1 MLTSWRGDVSSV
13 GRREP
18 RIRSLPVSVSGATGD
33 DAVKLAEVAGL
44 NLDPWEQDVLR
55 GALGEDRAGKWAA
68 FEVGLVCARQ
78 NGKTEVLIARILA
91 GLFLLNERL
100 IIFSAHQFDTALE
113 AFQRLIDIV
122 DAVPELRDRVA
133 KIQHANGK
141 EGITLRSGQRVK
153 FKARTRKGGRGFTGD
168 CLIYDE
174 AFDLPEMAHGS
185 TLPTLSARP
194 NPQVWYAGS
203 SVDQWQHENGVV
215 LARLRERALSDNPGS
230 LAYMEWSA
238 DAETPD
244 LVTPEMAGD
253 PEAWAAANPALGIR
267 ISLEH
272 VGRELQAMG
281 AREFAVERLG
291 VGDWPDTDGR
301 EVEVVSADEWNRL
314 LDQHSE
320 ITGDVFLAW
329 DTTPDRS
336 STAIAAAGKREDGL
350 WHVELVEHR
359 GGVGWVPEFLAGVV
373 KRQSPAGVGTDR
385 GAAGGTL
392 IPAVAEKVSCEV
404 HEFSGRDYANA
415 CGVFYDAVNEGTLR
429 HRGQELLNDAVRSAT
444 KRKLGEAWAWARSE
458 GDISPLVAATLA
470 LWGARTVDGS
480 SVYEER
486 EMLVL

>member
-1 MLTSWRGDVSSV
+1 MIWRGSVSSV

-55 GALGEDRAGKWAA
+55 GALGEDKAGKWSA

-91 GLFLLNERL
+91 GLFLLEERL

-141 EGITLRSGQRVK
+141 EGITLQSGQRVK
-153 FKARTRKGGRGFTGD
+153 FKARTKKGGRGFTGD

-174 AFDLPEMAHGS
+174 AFDLPELAHGS

-194 NPQVWYAGS
+194 NPQVWYAAS
-203 SVDQWQHENGVV
+203 AVDQWQHENGVV
-215 LARLRERALSDNPGS
+215 LARVRERALAGGDES
-230 LAYMEWSA
+230 LAYFEWSA
-238 DAETPD
+238 EAEGPEE
-244 LVTPEMAGD
+244 VTEEMAD
-253 PEAWAAANPALGIR
+253 DRRLWAQANPALGIR
-267 ISLEH
+267 ISPEH
-272 VGRELQAMG
+272 VERERRSMG
-281 AREFAVERLG
+281 PREFAVERLG
-291 VGDWPDTDGR
+291 VGDWPRTDSR
-301 EVEVVSADEWNRL
+301 TETVLSAETWAEL
-314 LDQHSE
+314 LDPASE
-320 ITGDVFLAW
+320 MLDPVFIAW
-329 DTTPDRS
+329 DTTPDRHM
-336 STAIAAAGKREDGL
+336 TAIAAAGRRKDGL
-350 WHVELVEHR
+350 WHVEVIQHKR
-359 GGVGWVPEFLAGVV
+359 GTGWVAEFLTGVV
-373 KRQSPAGVGTDR
+373 QRQKPSAVGTDR
-385 GAAGGTL
+385 GAAGGAL
-392 IPAVAEKVSCEV
+392 IPLIADKVPRVE
-404 HEFSGRDYANA
+404 EFSGRDYANA
-415 CGVFYDAVNEGTLR
+415 CGAFFDAVEDGTLR
-429 HRGQELLNDAVRSAT
+429 HPGSPELDKAVEVAM
-444 KRKLGEAWAWARSE
+444 KRPLGEAWAWARHE